1 MKTIAVPKTS
11 RKLQALLKQAL
22 DDQGLVLQAPD
33 GREFILAEVNN
44 FDREIQLTRNNKR
57 IMTMLDRRGRAKGGV
72 TLKEA
77 KTQLG
82 LK

>member
-11 RKLQALLKQAL
+11 RTLQALLKQAL

-33 GREFILAEVNN
+33 GREFILAEVDN
-44 FDREIQLTRNNKR
+44 FDREIQLTRNNKK
-57 IMTMLDRRGRAKGGV
+57 IMAMLDRRGRAKGGV

-77 KTQLG
+77 KARLG